1 MMHDLMWLVC
11 ALLIALLVKYLV
23 VEVVRVKGNSMRST
37 LHNGEVML
45 VNRAAYR
52 LGQPQRQ
59 DVVICLYPGRY
70 RDKWKLVPQY
80 FVKRIIGLPGET
92 IAMEEGVVLING
104 QPLEEPYLDEAFT
117 KRKSSMAPVTLGED
131 EYFVMGDNRDNSND
145 SRRVGA
151 LKRRALIG
159 KVQAVFFPFKV
170 IRKIR

>member
-1 MMHDLMWLVC
+1 MFHDLIWLVC
-11 ALLIALLVKYLV
+11 VIVLALLVRCLV
-23 VEVVRVKGNSMRST
+23 VEVVRVKGGSMRST
-37 LHNGEVML
+37 LQNGEVML
-45 VNRAAYR
+45 VNRAAYL
-52 LGQPQRQ
+52 LGEPKRQ

-92 IAMEEGVVLING
+92 IAIEEGVVLING
-104 QPLEEPYLDEAFT
+104 EPLEEPYLDEAHT
-117 KRKSSMAPVTLGED
+117 RRKSSMAPVTLGAD
-131 EYFVMGDNRDNSND
+131 EYFVLGDNRDNSND

-159 KVQAVFFPFKV
+159 KVEAVFFPFKA

>member
-1 MMHDLMWLVC
+1 MIHDLIWLVC
-11 ALLIALLVKYLV
+11 VIVLALLVRCLV
-23 VEVVRVKGNSMRST
+23 VEVVRVKGGSMRST
-37 LHNGEVML
+37 LQNGEVML
-45 VNRAAYR
+45 VNRAAYL
-52 LGQPQRQ
+52 LGEPKRQ

-104 QPLEEPYLDEAFT
+104 QPLEEPYLDEAHT
-117 KRKSSMAPVTLGED
+117 RRKSSRAPVTLGED

-159 KVQAVFFPFKV
+159 KVEAVFFPFKA

>member
-1 MMHDLMWLVC
+1 MMHDLIWLIC

-23 VEVVRVKGNSMRST
+23 VEVVRVKGGSMRST
-37 LHNGEVML
+37 LQNGEVML
-45 VNRAAYR
+45 VNKAAYL
-52 LGQPQRQ
+52 LGEPKRQ

-92 IAMEEGVVLING
+92 IAIEEGVVLVDG
-104 QPLEEPYLDEAFT
+104 QPLEEPYLDEKHT
-117 KRKSSMAPVTLGED
+117 QRKTSMAPVTLGDD
-131 EYFVMGDNRDNSND
+131 EYFVMGDNRDSSND

-151 LKRRALIG
+151 LKRKALIG
-159 KVQAVFFPFKV
+159 KVQAVLFPFKA

>member
-1 MMHDLMWLVC
+1 MIHDLIWLICVVV
-11 ALLIALLVKYLV
+11 LALLVRYLV

-45 VNRAAYR
+45 VNKAAYL
-52 LGQPQRQ
+52 LGEPKRQ

-92 IAMEEGVVLING
+92 IAMAEGVVLVDG

-117 KRKSSMAPVTLGED
+117 RRKSSMAPVTLGED

-145 SRRVGA
+145 SRRVGP
-151 LKRRALIG
+151 LKRRALVG
-159 KVQAVFFPFKV
+159 RVQAVFFPLKA
-170 IRKIR
+170 IRRIR